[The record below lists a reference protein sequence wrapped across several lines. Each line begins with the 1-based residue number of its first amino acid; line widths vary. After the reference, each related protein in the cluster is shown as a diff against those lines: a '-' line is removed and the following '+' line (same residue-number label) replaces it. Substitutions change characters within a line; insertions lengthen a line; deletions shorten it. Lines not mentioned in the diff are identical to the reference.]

1 MSSTEK
7 LRTFLAVYR
16 SGSVTNGARQ
26 RRISQP
32 AASQQLATLERTLGS
47 PLFTR
52 EGGGVRPTARGREL
66 YESVAPALD
75 RLEPV
80 LRGMDGGRA
89 EVEPTSVRIG
99 ATTEYFSA
107 RVVPAL
113 SGVSASISAQFG
125 DDREVMR
132 LLEQGDVD
140 VVLTSQPPGRRQ
152 VTAVAVGVERFVLV
166 AASTLAPEQPLGSL
180 AEAGEWLSG
189 RPWVTYSH
197 ELPITRRFWQRALG
211 RPFAGDLRLIAP
223 DLRVVAAAVVT
234 GLGASLLP
242 TFVVDDL
249 LERGVV
255 VELVAVSDLVPSQQW
270 FAVTLAPDGG
280 RHDVSEVMSALT
292 GAGHLRQK
300 TRLGVRRCAGRGS
313 VINTRS

>member
-1 MSSTEK
+1 MSSTDK

-16 SGSVTNGARQ
+16 TGSVTNGARQ

-32 AASQQLATLERTLGS
+32 AASQQLATLERSMGS

-52 EGGGVRPTARGREL
+52 QGGGVRPTARGREL

-80 LRGMDGGRA
+80 LRGMDGGRV
-89 EVEPTSVRIG
+89 EVVPASVRIG
-99 ATTEYFSA
+99 APAEYFSA

-113 SGVSASISAQFG
+113 SGASASISAQFG

-140 VVLTSQPPGRRQ
+140 VGLMSQPPGRRQ
-152 VTAVAVGVERFVLV
+152 ISAVAVGVERFVLV
-166 AASTLAPEQPLGSL
+166 AAPALAPQRPLRSMD
-180 AEAGEWLSG
+180 EAGEWLTG
-189 RPWVTYSH
+189 RPWVTYSP
-197 ELPITRRFWQRALG
+197 ELPITRRFWQKALG

-223 DLRVVAAAVVT
+223 DLRVVASAVVA

-249 LERGVV
+249 IERAAV
-255 VELVAVSDLVPSQQW
+255 VELVAVSNLVPSQQW
-270 FAVTLAPDGG
+270 FAVTLSPDGD
-280 RHDVSEVMSALT
+280 RDDVSEVMAALT
-292 GAGHLRQK
+292 GAHVLH
-300 TRLGVRRCAGRGS
+300 
-313 VINTRS
+313 

>member
-1 MSSTEK
+1 MSSTDR

-16 SGSVTNGARQ
+16 TGSVTNGAHQ

-32 AASQQLATLERTLGS
+32 AASQQLATLERTVGS

-52 EGGGVRPTARGREL
+52 QGGGVRPTAQGREL
-66 YESVAPALD
+66 YESVAGALD

-89 EVEPTSVRIG
+89 EVVSSSVRIG

-107 RVVPAL
+107 RVVPVL
-113 SGVSASISAQFG
+113 SGLTAGISAQLG

-132 LLEQGDVD
+132 LLEQGEVD
-140 VVLTSQPPGRRQ
+140 VALTSQPPGRRQ
-152 VTAVAVGVERFVLV
+152 LSAVAVGVERFVLV
-166 AASTLAPEQPLGSL
+166 AAPALAPEQPLQSL
-180 AEAGEWLSG
+180 AEAGDWLTG

-223 DLRVVAAAVVT
+223 DLRVVAGAVVA

-249 LERGVV
+249 LERGAV
-255 VELVAVSDLVPSQQW
+255 VELVAVSELVPSQQW
-270 FAVTLAPDGG
+270 YAITLSPDGG
-280 RHDVSEVMSALT
+280 RLDVAEVVSALT
-292 GAGHLRQK
+292 EAG
-300 TRLGVRRCAGRGS
+300 RLG
-313 VINTRS
+313 